1 MPNIIESAAEFAAPV
16 LNLPVVRRIR
26 RNHGLEHA
34 TIHML
39 SRRVRGLKVAGY
51 STHEGF
57 ILVGNP
63 NTNEVAAAAND
74 ALTRMKRG
82 ESGLAIHPNCG
93 TNLFTTTVLTTLA
106 AAAGTASKRRGT
118 DRLSLTFVLVML
130 ALVIG
135 QPLGLLLQKHFT
147 TNGVPGDLEIEHI
160 SRHEITLPFSGS
172 KLTIHNIT
180 TRNG

>member
-1 MPNIIESAAEFAAPV
+1 MPNLIETAAGLAAPV
-16 LNLPVVRRIR
+16 LNLPLIRRIR

-57 ILVGNP
+57 FLVGNP
-63 NTNEVAAAAND
+63 STVEVAAAAND
-74 ALTRMKRG
+74 ALNRMRRG
-82 ESGLAIHPNCG
+82 EDGLAIHPNCG
-93 TNLFTTTVLTTLA
+93 TNLVTTAVLTTLA
-106 AAAGTASKRRGT
+106 AAAGMSSKRSGG
-118 DRLSLTFVLVML
+118 DRLSLTFTLVVL

-147 TNGVPGDLEIEHI
+147 TSGQPGELEIAHI
-160 SRHEITLPFSGS
+160 DKNEVTLPGGG